1 LEKPETVIVAGKNFT
16 TAILIVAITI
26 ALSSCVKYPP
36 YEFPEDKIELQR
48 DATTL
53 ALNGILSSDS
63 IENSIRWLQSMG
75 TRFALADNHRSVAVR
90 IRDKFIK
97 LGYSDTRLDSFPA
110 TKTYNSVAYS
120 TTQYNVIA
128 ELRGSR
134 YPDSL
139 IILGAHYDAT
149 NTTGDP
155 FNVAPGADDN
165 ASGTAAMLE
174 IARVMKKMDYRPLSS
189 VQFVAFGAEEIGLK
203 GSYNYSSKLEPW
215 GRAVKLMINN
225 DMISYVSSL
234 NPLTWEVNIISYSN
248 AKDILKR
255 SKFLCSRYTSIINV
269 NDTTN
274 YNRSDSYPFFL
285 KGYKS
290 VFFMSNSGY
299 PFYHTSADTY
309 LNCNFDFCTEVASL
323 SCALLVW
330 SDTHEL

>member
-1 LEKPETVIVAGKNFT
+1 M
-16 TAILIVAITI
+16 IL
-26 ALSSCVKYPP
+26 
-36 YEFPEDKIELQR
+36 FR
-48 DATTL
+48 D
-53 ALNGILSSDS
+53 
-63 IENSIRWLQSMG
+63 
-75 TRFALADNHRSVAVR
+75 
-90 IRDKFIK
+90 
-97 LGYSDTRLDSFPA
+97 
-110 TKTYNSVAYS
+110 TKTYKSVVYS

-155 FNVAPGADDN
+155 FIIAPGADDN
-165 ASGTAAMLE
+165 ASGIAAMLE
-174 IARVMKKMDYRPLSS
+174 IARVMKKKDYRPLSS
-189 VQFVAFGAEEIGLK
+189 VQFVAFGAEETGLR
-203 GSYNYSSKLEPW
+203 GSFNYSSKLEPW

-225 DMISYVSSL
+225 DMISYVSGL
-234 NPLTWEVNIISYSN
+234 NPLTWKVNIISYSN
-248 AKDILKR
+248 AKDVLNR
-255 SKFLCSRYTSIINV
+255 SKLLCSRYTSINYV

-290 VFFMSNSGY
+290 VFFMSNSAY

-309 LNCNFDFCTEVASL
+309 LNCNFDFCTEVTAL
-323 SCALLVW
+323 TCALLVW

>member
-1 LEKPETVIVAGKNFT
+1 MAGKNFIKT
-16 TAILIVAITI
+16 IYIVVITVTL
-26 ALSSCVKYPP
+26 ASCVKYPP

-53 ALNGILSSDS
+53 SLNEILSSDS

-97 LGYSDTRLDSFPA
+97 MGYSDTRLDSFPD
-110 TKTYNSVAYS
+110 TKTYKSVVYS

-155 FNVAPGADDN
+155 FIIAPGADDN
-165 ASGTAAMLE
+165 ASGIAAMLE
-174 IARVMKKMDYRPLSS
+174 IARVMKKKDYRPLSS
-189 VQFVAFGAEEIGLK
+189 VQFVAFGAEETGLR
-203 GSYNYSSKLEPW
+203 GSFNYSSKLEPW

-225 DMISYVSSL
+225 DMISYVSGL
-234 NPLTWEVNIISYSN
+234 NPLTWKVNIISYSN
-248 AKDILKR
+248 AKDVLNR
-255 SKFLCSRYTSIINV
+255 SKLLCSRYTSINYV

-290 VFFMSNSGY
+290 VFFMSNSAY

-309 LNCNFDFCTEVASL
+309 LNCNFDFCTEVTAL
-323 SCALLVW
+323 TCALLVW